1 MFMATSHYHV
11 GNQLHRAEHAM
22 GMAFTE
28 ALRPLGITPSQA
40 AVLLHVDRYPDLNM
54 ARLAEVA
61 SVTPQT
67 MHRIVVGL
75 ERSKLVHRNQRAG
88 DRKSIYLSLTPAGAD
103 VLSQAEA
110 ILKAEQEVLRNTFS
124 VQELDAFF
132 DFLQRFEAAFQRP
145 ERRHS

>member
-1 MFMATSHYHV
+1 MATSHYHV

-22 GMAFTE
+22 GMSFSE

-40 AVLLHVDRYPDLNM
+40 GVLLHIDRYPDVNM
-54 ARLAEVA
+54 ARLADVA
-61 SVTPQT
+61 SVAPQT

-75 ERSKLVHRNQRAG
+75 ERRELVHRNQRTG

-110 ILKAEQEVLRNTFS
+110 ILRAEQEVLRQAFNP
-124 VQELDAFF
+124 QELDAFF

-145 ERRHS
+145 ERRHP

>member
-1 MFMATSHYHV
+1 MTNSHYHV

-40 AVLLHVDRYPDLNM
+40 GVLLHIDRYPDMNM
-54 ARLAEVA
+54 AKLADVA

-67 MHRIVVGL
+67 MHRLVVGL
-75 ERSKLVHRNQRAG
+75 ERRELVQRNQRVG
-88 DRKSIYLSLTPAGAD
+88 DRKSIYLSLTSAGAD
-103 VLSQAEA
+103 VLSRAEA
-110 ILKAEQEVLRNTFS
+110 ILKAEQEVLRRTFN
-124 VQELDAFF
+124 VQESDALFG
-132 DFLQRFEAAFQRP
+132 FLQRFEAAFQRP